1 MTTNTGKTID
11 LDAAFTGTNSPTGL
25 YPSAPPPYQP
35 SAPASVTPPIYQTV
49 DSATAN
55 PLEDKQAKVR
65 ELCARYHINP
75 LFESAL
81 WSLNEYHIIFVCDDS
96 GSMNSRAQSNSSGIK
111 TRWQELKE
119 IVGKVFDISLIFD
132 PVGMDV
138 YFLNRQSYL
147 NVRQRDVI
155 DGMFRAPPSGGT
167 PLVNKLT
174 EINQYYSSGNHP
186 ARKLVIIATDGE
198 PSDDSAPYYRFKSV
212 LGEMV
217 RNNMRIGFLACTDQ
231 DDQVEYLNDI
241 DRQYSEIDVNDDYYT
256 EFVQIQRTQGTG
268 FLFSYGDYVVKAI
281 AGSIDKRLDGLDE
294 RRLPINTNT
303 RQHSPH
309 HRTNLSHCAIL

>member
-11 LDAAFTGTNSPTGL
+11 LDAAFTGTNSSAGT

-35 SAPASVTPPIYQTV
+35 SAPPSVPPPIYQTV
-49 DSATAN
+49 DPAPAN

-96 GSMNSRAQSNSSGIK
+96 GSMYSPAGTGK

-119 IVGKVFDISLIFD
+119 VVCEVFDISLIFD

-155 DGMFRAPPSGGT
+155 DGMFLAPPSGGT
-167 PLVNKLT
+167 PLLTKLT

-186 ARKLVIIATDGE
+186 ARKLVIVATDGE
-198 PSDDSAPYYRFKSV
+198 PSDDSAPYYKFKSV
-212 LGEMV
+212 LGSMV

-241 DRQYSEIDVNDDYYT
+241 DRQYREIDVSDDYHT
-256 EFVQIQRTQGTG
+256 ELRQIRRVQGSG
-268 FLFSYGDYVVKAI
+268 FAFTYGDYVVKVLAGAI
-281 AGSIDKRLDGLDE
+281 DNRLDGLDE
-294 RRLPINTNT
+294 CRRPMDSNV

>member
-1 MTTNTGKTID
+1 MTSNTGKTID
-11 LDAAFTGTNSPTGL
+11 LDAAFTTNNSAGTYPT
-25 YPSAPPPYQP
+25 APPPYQP
-35 SAPASVTPPIYQTV
+35 SVPTFIAPASAPPPIYQTV
-49 DSATAN
+49 DSAPAN

-81 WSLNEYHIIFVCDDS
+81 WSLNEYHIIFLCDDS
-96 GSMNSRAQSNSSGIK
+96 GSMNSPAGAGK

-119 IVGKVFDISLIFD
+119 VVGEVFDISLIFD

-147 NVRQRDVI
+147 NVRNRDII
-155 DGMFRAPPSGGT
+155 DGMFLAPPSGGT
-167 PLVNKLT
+167 PLLTKLT

-186 ARKLVIIATDGE
+186 VRKLVIVATDGE
-198 PSDDSAPYYRFKSV
+198 PSDDRAPYNQFKSV
-212 LGEMV
+212 LGAMV

-256 EFVQIQRTQGTG
+256 EFRQIQRTQGTG

-281 AGSIDKRLDGLDE
+281 AGSIDNRLDGLDE
-294 RRLPINTNT
+294 VRIQIDTTDR
-303 RQHSPH
+303 HSHH